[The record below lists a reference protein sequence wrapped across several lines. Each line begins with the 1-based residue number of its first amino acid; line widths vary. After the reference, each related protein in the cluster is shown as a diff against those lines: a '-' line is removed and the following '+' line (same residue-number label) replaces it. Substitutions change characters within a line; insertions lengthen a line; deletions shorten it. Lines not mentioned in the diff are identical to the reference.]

1 MSHGI
6 KLWEKFSDWAQQL
19 LMLIFYEALLLSVE
33 WKIMHKQIY
42 KFKKKSNL
50 NWKKWV
56 IGWLTVKIME
66 NHKITAWIRL
76 EGTTVGHLV
85 QIACSSMVTIEHI
98 AQACIQKVLEYL
110 QWKWTFNSY
119 SIIIYLLCSA
129 VADLITEDFQETR
142 FLFWHFFFHCTNL
155 GSQHHKNKWLG

>member
-1 MSHGI
+1 MRKI
-6 KLWEKFSDWAQQL
+6 LWLGSTIINVNFLWSTSLISGVENYAQTNL
-19 LMLIFYEALLLSVE
+19 
-33 WKIMHKQIY
+33 QIQ
-42 KFKKKSNL
+42 KKSNL

-56 IGWLTVKIME
+56 IGWLTVKIKE